1 MSLLSAPPEGLSREA
16 WIVCGL
22 ALWMAS
28 WWITEAVPLPVTSLL
43 PLFVLPVWGILPL
56 KEAALGFS
64 ADIVFLFLGGFILAI
79 AMEKW
84 RLHLRIGLGLLSL
97 IGRDAKSI
105 LAGLMLAT
113 GFMGMWISN
122 TATTIMMMP
131 MALSVALVITKYAAK
146 DAPQADKN
154 AFVKAVVLGV
164 AYAPCIG
171 GLATFIGTPTNAV
184 LEGFVSKTYQHN
196 ISLADWMSFGV
207 PVAALLLFIAWLLL
221 CIMYLAKSRLSGD
234 IPALLREQYNGLGP
248 MQRGEALTLLVF
260 LGCLF
265 CWKFGFLLEDA
276 LGITLDDAVI
286 AIMAALLLF
295 ILPLDRKFE
304 SHVLNW
310 KDTQK
315 LPWGI
320 LLFFGGSISLSMALT
335 QSGVTSWLSGELHL
349 LHGVELALVVVLVV
363 IALILVSEMMSNV
376 ATITAFLPILAALAG
391 GLEVHPLVIM
401 IPATLAASCAFMMPG
416 ASAPNAIAYGTG
428 YLKVSEMVRT
438 GGILNILCAIV
449 IILAAFYLIPPLM
462 GFDPNVIPDW
472 AMPKDAISGTPNT
485 VGN

>member
-1 MSLLSAPPEGLSREA
+1 M
-16 WIVCGL
+16 
-22 ALWMAS
+22 
-28 WWITEAVPLPVTSLL
+28 
-43 PLFVLPVWGILPL
+43 PL
-56 KEAALGFS
+56 KEAATGFS
-64 ADIVFLFLGGFILAI
+64 ADIIFLFLGGFILAI

-84 RLHLRIGLGLLSL
+84 RLHLRIGLGLLLL
-97 IGRDAKSI
+97 IGRDAKTI
-105 LAGLMLAT
+105 LAGLMFAT

-131 MALSVALVITKYAAK
+131 MALSVAMVITKNAAK
-146 DAPQADKN
+146 NLHADAQSD
-154 AFVKAVVLGV
+154 FIKAIVLGV

-184 LEGFVSKTYQHN
+184 LEGYVSKTYQHN

-207 PVAALLLFIAWLLL
+207 PVALVLLLLAWALLSIV
-221 CIMYLAKSRLSGD
+221 YLRKTPLSGN
-234 IPALLREQYNGLGP
+234 IGLLLREQYKNLGP
-248 MQRGEALTLLVF
+248 MQRGEQLTLLVF

-265 CWKFGFLLEDA
+265 CWKFGFVLENA
-276 LGITLDDAVI
+276 LGIRLDDAVV
-286 AIMAALLLF
+286 AVMAALLLF

-304 SHVLNW
+304 SHVLCW
-310 KDTQK
+310 KDTEK

-349 LHGVELALVVVLVV
+349 LHGVEIALVVVLVV
-363 IALILVSEMMSNV
+363 VALILVSEMMSNV

-449 IILAAFYLIPPLM
+449 IILAAFYIIPPLM
-462 GFDPNVIPDW
+462 GFDPNVIPEW
-472 AMPKDAISGTPNT
+472 AAPKSATP
-485 VGN
+485 